1 MPGRQ
6 LSQDL
11 AAVRAL
17 VADGRDRLRDA
28 TGDLDQFSLNSARR
42 RLLEVDEYL
51 IMAASGVG
59 GWSRVVVGMPAML
72 LAAAATALVT
82 RAVGFS
88 AFWVVACAWVVAV
101 LVEYPVRKWTV
112 TRLAPW
118 LGRRR
123 LARAAVTVEPSSPR
137 DLAGLPGAL
146 AGARIRLV
154 SAILRAA
161 GSRHWQPAH
170 LARVAAQSATF
181 GRLAAADTLL
191 CQAIDHLEHYLA
203 AETKEQP

>member
-6 LSQDL
+6 LYQDL

-28 TGDLDQFSLNSARR
+28 TGDLDQFALNSARH
-42 RLLEVDEYL
+42 RLLEVDDCL
-51 IMAASGVG
+51 IMAASGLG
-59 GWSRVVVGMPAML
+59 GWSRVAAGTPAML

-82 RAVGFS
+82 RALGFPV
-88 AFWVVACAWVVAV
+88 FWVVACSWIVAV
-101 LVEYPVRKWTV
+101 LVEHPVRKWTM
-112 TRLAPW
+112 TRLGPW

-137 DLAGLPGAL
+137 DLAGLPDAL
-146 AGARIRLV
+146 ADARTRLV

-161 GSRHWQPAH
+161 GSRHWQPAY
-170 LARVAAQSATF
+170 LAHAVAGSPTF
-181 GRLAAADTLL
+181 TRLAAADTML
-191 CQAIDHLEHYLA
+191 CQAIDHIEQYLA